1 MMKKINL
8 AIALGATCAGCDV
21 AILDLNEK
29 ILDVFDLVDFKFWP
43 TAMDFKIDD
52 LKQLKDGE
60 VDVGIYHG
68 SIRTTEDAEIAKILR
83 KKSKVVVAF
92 GACANFGG
100 IPSLANMPY
109 ERSMFEV
116 VYKDVPS
123 MDNPEGTVPQ
133 TAITIDGT
141 ELTLPGIRKE
151 ADALDAIIDIDYFVP
166 GCPPMVP
173 LIEQVVEVLK
183 VFASTGQLPPKGTVI
198 ADTKTLCEECGR
210 TKPEEI
216 SFKDF
221 ISPQEV
227 QEIDP
232 DLCLIP
238 QGSICMGPATR
249 AGCDGLCTK
258 MNVGCRGCLG
268 PTDKVKDH
276 GLKMISALT
285 SLLDIDVEED
295 MSEEELQK
303 VVDKIPDPLGTFYR
317 FTYGKS
323 LIYNLHSEEEI
334 K

>member
-1 MMKKINL
+1 MKKLNV

-29 ILDVFDLVDFKFWP
+29 IIEVFDLVDFKFWP
-43 TAMDFKIDD
+43 TAMDFKIND
-52 LKQLKDGE
+52 LKKLKDKE

-68 SIRTTEDAEIAKILR
+68 SIRTTEDAEIAEILR

-109 ERSMFEV
+109 EKSMFDT
-116 VYKDVPS
+116 VYKEVPS

-133 TAITIDGT
+133 TSIEIDGIN
-141 ELTLPGIRKE
+141 LTLPGMREK
-151 ADALDAIIDIDYFVP
+151 ADALEAIIDVDYFVP

-183 VFASTGQLPPKGTVI
+183 VFASTGQLPPKGAII

-238 QGSICMGPATR
+238 QGIICMGPATR
-249 AGCDGLCTK
+249 AGCDALCPK

-268 PTDKVKDH
+268 PTEKVKDH
-276 GLKMISALT
+276 GLKMLSALT
-285 SLLDIDVEED
+285 SLLDVDIEED

-303 VVDKIPDPLGTFYR
+303 VIDKIPDPLGTFYR
-317 FTYGKS
+317 FTFGKS
-323 LIYNLHSEEEI
+323 LIYKLHSEEEI

>member
-1 MMKKINL
+1 MKKLKL

-29 ILDVFDLVDFKFWP
+29 IIDVFDLVEFKFWP

-52 LKQLKDGE
+52 LLALKDGE

-68 SIRTTEDAEIAKILR
+68 AIRTSEDVEIAEILR

-100 IPSLANMPY
+100 IPSLANMRY
-109 ERSMFEV
+109 DQDMFDL
-116 VYKDVPS
+116 VYKEVPS
-123 MDNPEGTVPQ
+123 MNNPDGVIPQ
-133 TAITIDGT
+133 AAITVDGT
-141 ELTLPGIRKE
+141 ELTLPSMRE
-151 ADALDAIIDIDYFVP
+151 QADALDAVIEADYFVP

-183 VFASTGQLPPKGTVI
+183 NFASTGELPPKGTVI
-198 ADTKTLCEECGR
+198 ADTKTLCDECGR
-210 TKPEEI
+210 TKPEKI
-216 SFKDF
+216 SFKEF
-221 ISPQEV
+221 LSPQEV
-227 QEIDP
+227 EEIDP
-232 DLCLIP
+232 DLCLLP
-238 QGSICMGPATR
+238 QGIICLGPATR

-268 PTDKVKDH
+268 PTDRVQDH

-285 SLLDIDVEED
+285 SLLDVDQEQN
-295 MSEEELQK
+295 MSEEQLDKLVE
-303 VVDKIPDPLGTFYR
+303 KIPDPLGTFYR

-323 LIYNLHSEEEI
+323 LIYRLHSEEEL

>member
-1 MMKKINL
+1 MKKINL

-29 ILDVFDLVDFKFWP
+29 ILEVFDLVDFKFWP

-52 LKQLKDGE
+52 LKNLKDGE

-109 ERSMFEV
+109 EKSMFDV

-133 TAITIDGT
+133 TSITIKGT
-141 ELTLPGIRKE
+141 ELTLPGIRKD
-151 ADALDAIIDIDYFVP
+151 ADALDAVIDIDYYVP

-238 QGSICMGPATR
+238 QGIICMGPATR
-249 AGCDGLCTK
+249 AGCDALCTK

-285 SLLDIDVEED
+285 SLLDVDVEED
-295 MSEEELQK
+295 MSEEELHK

>member
-1 MMKKINL
+1 MKKLNV

-29 ILDVFDLVDFKFWP
+29 ILEVFDLVDFKFWP

-52 LKQLKDGE
+52 LKKLKDGE

-68 SIRTTEDAEIAKILR
+68 SIRTTEDAEMAEILR

-109 ERSMFEV
+109 EKSIFDI
-116 VYKDVPS
+116 VYKEVPS

-133 TAITIDGT
+133 TSIEINGT
-141 ELTLPGIRKE
+141 ELTLPGMRKG
-151 ADALDAIIDIDYFVP
+151 ADALEAIIDVDYFVP

-173 LIEQVVEVLK
+173 LIEQVVDVLK

-210 TKPEEI
+210 TKPDKI

-238 QGSICMGPATR
+238 QGIICMGPSTR
-249 AGCDGLCTK
+249 AGCGALCTK

-285 SLLDIDVEED
+285 SLLDVDIEED

-323 LIYNLHSEEEI
+323 LIYKLHSEEEI